1 MVIAESLKNMS
12 VGTPIK
18 IFINSDTDIFL
29 LNFYLRGYHTY
40 MDVCNA
46 INNVSLYCKNEEG
59 NEFDT
64 TAVALD
70 CLK

>member
-12 VGTPIK
+12 VDTPIK

-29 LNFYLRGYHTY
+29 LNFYLRGYHAN
-40 MDVCNA
+40 MDGCNA
-46 INNVSLYCKNEEG
+46 INNVSLYCKHEEG

-64 TAVALD
+64 MAVALD

>member
-1 MVIAESLKNMS
+1 MATAESLKNMS
-12 VGTPIK
+12 VDTPIK

-29 LNFYLRGYHTY
+29 LNFYLRGYHAN
-40 MDVCNA
+40 MDGCNA

-59 NEFDT
+59 SEFDT

>member
-1 MVIAESLKNMS
+1 MATAESLKNMS
-12 VGTPIK
+12 ADTPIK

-29 LNFYLRGYHTY
+29 LNFYLRGYHAN
-40 MDVCNA
+40 MDGCNA

-59 NEFDT
+59 SEFDT